1 MSDNSFIDY
10 YSQLKIS
17 DPAIYSALIGE
28 QQRQQDGVELIPAEN
43 YTYPEVLGLLGSVFT
58 NKYSEGYP
66 GRRYYGGQEFTDNIE
81 VIARERACQVFRGEH
96 ANVQPLSGSPMN
108 QAVYFALLEPG
119 DTILAMD
126 LSHGGHLTHGAPV
139 SHMGKLFNF
148 IRYKT
153 DSITGEIDFDN
164 IRQLALTHKPKMI
177 LCGYSSYPKDLDY
190 SKFKNIADECGALT
204 MADISHIG
212 GLVAGN
218 VMNSPLDAGF
228 DVMTTTSHKSLRGPR
243 GGIILCRQEFAKKID
258 ASVFPGLQGGPHMN
272 QVAATAFTLLKAS
285 EPAFNQY
292 SQEILDNAQQLATS
306 LKEEGVKLITGSTE
320 NHLLVINTIDSFGLD
335 GNKTEEIL
343 DVIGI
348 TTNKQII
355 PDDPLPPLRP
365 SGIRIG
371 TPAATT
377 RGMDVGD
384 MKKIARWIVSAAIHH
399 NDADKLNAIG
409 EEVRVLCRS
418 LPIPGLN

>member
-139 SHMGKLFNF
+139 SPILVEAKGGPIVLFRRGKNDEIFVRL
-148 IRYKT
+148 
-153 DSITGEIDFDN
+153 DTG
-164 IRQLALTHKPKMI
+164 
-177 LCGYSSYPKDLDY
+177 GYLWAQYSYQ
-190 SKFKNIADECGALT
+190 FAHEFC
-204 MADISHIG
+204 H
-212 GLVAGN
+212 
-218 VMNSPLDAGF
+218 
-228 DVMTTTSHKSLRGPR
+228 
-243 GGIILCRQEFAKKID
+243 ILCRYDQDK
-258 ASVFPGLQGGPHMN
+258 
-272 QVAATAFTLLKAS
+272 T
-285 EPAFNQY
+285 
-292 SQEILDNAQQLATS
+292 
-306 LKEEGVKLITGSTE
+306 
-320 NHLLVINTIDSFGLD
+320 
-335 GNKTEEIL
+335 GNKWFEE
-343 DVIGI
+343 
-348 TTNKQII
+348 TA
-355 PDDPLPPLRP
+355 RP
-365 SGIRIG
+365 IFFV
-371 TPAATT
+371 P
-377 RGMDVGD
+377 
-384 MKKIARWIVSAAIHH
+384 
-399 NDADKLNAIG
+399 
-409 EEVRVLCRS
+409 
-418 LPIPGLN
+418 